1 MKVYSGKDLC
11 KIAKEAGW
19 EHIRTKGS
27 HWIFIDP
34 DDETNTSVI
43 LTIPVHGNKSMKKG
57 LQEYILKIIQSKKL

>member
-43 LTIPVHGNKSMKKG
+43 LTCMYTHNSCAW
-57 LQEYILKIIQSKKL
+57 Q